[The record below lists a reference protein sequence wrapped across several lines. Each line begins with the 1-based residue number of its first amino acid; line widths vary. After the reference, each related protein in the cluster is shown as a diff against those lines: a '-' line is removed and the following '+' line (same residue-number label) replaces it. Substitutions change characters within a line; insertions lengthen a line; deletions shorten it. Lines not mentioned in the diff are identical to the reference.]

1 MKLVKRIKRVA
12 EEFLGLEHW
21 PRNPSVT
28 PANFEEQ
35 IYEAIIRPGDYCYD
49 VGANVGDVSL
59 FLARLAGPS
68 GKVIAFEPVLA
79 IYETLRVAVE
89 RDSHLKAPIV
99 THPYGLAESEKQAD
113 INVPKGLF
121 GMGSMAPRENW
132 SRVQE
137 THQIDS
143 YDCRFIPLDSLISQK
158 KQVPPD
164 FIKIDVEG
172 AELYVLRGA
181 TELLKRYR
189 PLMLIEVFSPW
200 ERAFG
205 YGPWEVFTFL
215 MGYGYEFLFA
225 CPEGLV
231 AYTPSQT
238 SPFPS
243 QYIRGYNVV
252 AFNANRHRDRVPSL
266 YPLLIGAGTRILAM
280 PPPPCPNSL
289 A

>member
-1 MKLVKRIKRVA
+1 MAKQL
-12 EEFLGLEHW
+12 LGFQQW
-21 PRNPSVT
+21 PRNLVT

-35 IYEAIIRPGDYCYD
+35 IYEAIIRPGDCCYD

-68 GKVIAFEPVLA
+68 GKVIAFEPVLVMYEALRAA
-79 IYETLRVAVE
+79 IQ
-89 RDSHLKAPIV
+89 RDSHLKAPII
-99 THPYGLAESEKQAD
+99 TYPYGLAEAKKQTG
-113 INVPKGLF
+113 INVPKGIF

-137 THQIDS
+137 THQIDI
-143 YDCRFIPLDSLISQK
+143 YDCRFIPLDSLISEK
-158 KQVPPD
+158 KQIPPD

-181 TELLKRYR
+181 SELLKRYR
-189 PLMLIEVFSPW
+189 PLMLIEIFAPW

-205 YGPWEVFTFL
+205 YGPWEVFTLL
-215 MGYGYEFLFA
+215 MEYGYRFLFA
-225 CPEGLV
+225 CPQGLV
-231 AYTPSQT
+231 AYTPSQP

-243 QYIRGYNVV
+243 QYINGYNVV
-252 AFNANRHRDRVPSL
+252 AFNGNRHGDRVCNL
-266 YPLLIGAGTRILAM
+266 DPLLLGVGTRILAM

-289 A
+289 T

>member
-1 MKLVKRIKRVA
+1 MGIVTKIKHLA
-12 EEFLGLEHW
+12 AEFLGLE
-21 PRNPSVT
+21 PLPKTSPVT
-28 PANFEEQ
+28 AANFEEQ
-35 IYEAIIRPGDYCYD
+35 IYEAVIRPGDHCYD

-68 GKVIAFEPVLA
+68 GKVIAFEPVPVMYQA
-79 IYETLRVAVE
+79 LRAAVE
-89 RDSHLKAPIV
+89 RDSSLKAPII
-99 THPYGLAESEKQAD
+99 TYPYGLAESEKRAD
-113 INVPKGLF
+113 IHVPKGLF

-137 THQIDS
+137 THQLES

-158 KQVPPD
+158 QQLPPD

-181 TELLKRYR
+181 SDMLECHR
-189 PLMLIEVFSPW
+189 PLMLIEVFAPW

-205 YGPWEVFTFL
+205 YGPWEVFTYV
-215 MGYGYEFLFA
+215 MKYGYELLFA

-231 AYTPSQT
+231 PYRPSQA

-243 QYIRGYNVV
+243 QYIGGYNVV
-252 AFNANRHRDRVPSL
+252 AFHANHHRNRVCNLRSL
-266 YPLLIGAGTRILAM
+266 LLGGGTRILAM
-280 PPPPCPNSL
+280 PPAPCPNSL

>member
-1 MKLVKRIKRVA
+1 MGIVTRIKRMA
-12 EEFLGLEHW
+12 NELLGLQQW
-21 PRNPSVT
+21 PRDPAVT

-35 IYEAIIRPGDYCYD
+35 IYEAVIRPGDYCYD
-49 VGANVGDVSL
+49 VGANVGDVAL
-59 FLARLAGPS
+59 FLARLAGPK
-68 GKVIAFEPVLA
+68 GKVIAFEPVPVMYQALRDA
-79 IYETLRVAVE
+79 IE
-89 RDSHLKAPIV
+89 RDSYLKAPII
-99 THPYGLAESEKQAD
+99 TYPYGLAESEQQAD

-143 YDCRFIPLDSLISQK
+143 YDCRFISLDSLISEK
-158 KQVPPD
+158 RQVPPD

-181 TELLKRYR
+181 TALLRRYR

-215 MGYGYEFLFA
+215 MAYGYKFLFA

-231 AYTPSQT
+231 AHTPSQA

-243 QYIRGYNVV
+243 QYTNGYNVV
-252 AFNANRHRDRVPSL
+252 AFNANHHRDRVRNL
-266 YPLLIGAGTRILAM
+266 ERLLLGMGTRILAM

>member
-1 MKLVKRIKRVA
+1 MGIVTRIRRVA
-12 EEFLGLEHW
+12 KELLGLQQW
-21 PRNPSVT
+21 PRNRVT

-35 IYEAIIRPGDYCYD
+35 IYEAVILPGDHCYD

-59 FLARLAGPS
+59 FLAHLAGPS
-68 GKVIAFEPVLA
+68 GKVIAFEPVSVMYQA
-79 IYETLRVAVE
+79 LRAAVE
-89 RDSHLKAPIV
+89 RDSSLKAPII
-99 THPYGLAESEKQAD
+99 TYPYGLAESEKQTD

-132 SRVQE
+132 SKIQE
-137 THQIDS
+137 THQIDT
-143 YDCRFIPLDSLISQK
+143 YDCRFIPLDSFISQE

-181 TELLKRYR
+181 AELLNRYR
-189 PLMLIEVFSPW
+189 PLMLIEVFAPW

-215 MGYGYEFLFA
+215 MEYGYKFLFA

-231 AYTPSQT
+231 MYAPSQT

-243 QYIRGYNVV
+243 QYISGYNVV
-252 AFNANRHRDRVPSL
+252 AFNANHHRDRVRSL
-266 YPLLIGAGTRILAM
+266 DPLLLGAGTRILAM
-280 PPPPCPNSL
+280 PPPPCPNRL

>member
-1 MKLVKRIKRVA
+1 MGIIARIRRTAK
-12 EEFLGLEHW
+12 ETLGLQQR
-21 PRNPSVT
+21 PREPAIT

-35 IYEAIIRPGDYCYD
+35 IYEAVIRPGDYCYD

-59 FLARLAGPS
+59 FLARLAGPR
-68 GKVIAFEPVLA
+68 GRVIAFEPVPVT
-79 IYETLRVAVE
+79 YEELRATVQ
-89 RDSHLKAPIV
+89 RDSYLKAPII
-99 THPYGLAESEKQAD
+99 TYPYGLAESEKQAA

-132 SRVQE
+132 SKVQE

-143 YDCRFIPLDSLISQK
+143 YDCRFVPLDSLISQK

-205 YGPWEVFTFL
+205 YGPWEFFTFL
-215 MGYGYEFLFA
+215 MEYDYKFLFA

-231 AYTPSQT
+231 AYSPSQA
-238 SPFPS
+238 SPFPP
-243 QYIRGYNVV
+243 QYIGGYNVV
-252 AFNANRHRDRVPSL
+252 AFNASHRDRIRKL
-266 YPLLIGAGTRILAM
+266 DPLLVGVGTQILPM
-280 PPPPCPNSL
+280 PPPPCPNSP

>member
-1 MKLVKRIKRVA
+1 MGIVGRIKRVA
-12 EEFLGLEHW
+12 KRVLGLEQR
-21 PRNPSVT
+21 PRNPPLPGV
-28 PANFEEQ
+28 NFEEQ
-35 IYEAIIRPGDYCYD
+35 IYEAVIRPGDHCYD

-59 FLARLAGPS
+59 FLARLAGPK
-68 GKVIAFEPVLA
+68 GKVIAFEPVPVMYRA
-79 IYETLRVAVE
+79 LRAALE
-89 RDSHLKAPIV
+89 RDSALKAPII
-99 THPYGLAESEKQAD
+99 TYPYGLAESEKQAD

-137 THQIDS
+137 TYEMDS
-143 YDCRFIPLDSLISQK
+143 YNCRFIPLDSLISQK
-158 KQVPPD
+158 KQVCPD

-181 TELLKRYR
+181 PEILKRYR
-189 PLMLIEVFSPW
+189 PLMLIEVFAPW

-215 MGYGYEFLFA
+215 MEYGYEFLFA

-231 AYTPSQT
+231 AYMPSQA

-243 QYIRGYNVV
+243 QYITGYNVV
-252 AFNANRHRDRVPSL
+252 AFNANHHRDRVHNL
-266 YPLLIGAGTRILAM
+266 DPLLFGGGTRILTM

>member
-1 MKLVKRIKRVA
+1 MGIVTRIKRIA
-12 EEFLGLEHW
+12 KELLGSRQW
-21 PRNPSVT
+21 PRDAAVA

-68 GKVIAFEPVLA
+68 GKVIAFEPVLV

-89 RDSHLKAPIV
+89 RDSHLKAPII
-99 THPYGLAESEKQAD
+99 THPYGLAESEKQAE

-181 TELLKRYR
+181 AELLNRYR

-215 MGYGYEFLFA
+215 MAYGYEFLFA

-231 AYTPSQT
+231 AYTPSQG

-243 QYIRGYNVV
+243 QYTSGYNVV
-252 AFNANRHRDRVPSL
+252 AFNANHHRDRVPSL
-266 YPLLIGAGTRILAM
+266 YPLLLGAGTRILAM
-280 PPPPCPNSL
+280 PPPLPE
-289 A
+289 

>member
-1 MKLVKRIKRVA
+1 MRIVTKIKRMVKDL
-12 EEFLGLEHW
+12 LGLQQW
-21 PRNPSVT
+21 PRDPAIT

-35 IYEAIIRPGDYCYD
+35 IYEAVIRPGDYCYD

-59 FLARLAGPS
+59 FLARLAGPR
-68 GKVIAFEPVLA
+68 GKVIAFEPVPVMYQA
-79 IYETLRVAVE
+79 LRATVQ
-89 RDSHLKAPIV
+89 RDSHLKAPII
-99 THPYGLAESEKQAD
+99 TYPYGLAESEKQAA

-132 SRVQE
+132 SRVQD

-143 YDCRFIPLDSLISQK
+143 YECRFITLDSLILQK

-200 ERAFG
+200 ERAFD

-215 MGYGYEFLFA
+215 MEYRYKFLFA

-231 AYTPSQT
+231 VYAPSRAR
-238 SPFPS
+238 PFPS
-243 QYIRGYNVV
+243 QYTSGYNVV
-252 AFNANRHRDRVPSL
+252 AFNANHHRDRVQPRAASAWRGHPDTSDASA
-266 YPLLIGAGTRILAM
+266 PL
-280 PPPPCPNSL
+280 PE
-289 A
+289 

>member
-1 MKLVKRIKRVA
+1 MGIVTRIKRMVKKL
-12 EEFLGLEHW
+12 LGLQRW
-21 PRNPSVT
+21 PRDPAIT

-35 IYEAIIRPGDYCYD
+35 IYEAVIRPGDYCYD
-49 VGANVGDVSL
+49 IGANVGDVSL
-59 FLARLAGPS
+59 FLARLAGPR
-68 GKVIAFEPVLA
+68 GKVIAFEPVPVMYQA
-79 IYETLRVAVE
+79 LRATVQ
-89 RDSHLKAPIV
+89 RDAHLKAPII
-99 THPYGLAESEKQAD
+99 TYPYGLAESEKQAD

-132 SRVQE
+132 SRVQD

-143 YDCRFIPLDSLISQK
+143 YECRFIPLDSLILQK

-200 ERAFG
+200 ERAFD

-215 MGYGYEFLFA
+215 MEYGYEFLFA

-231 AYTPSQT
+231 AYAPSRAR
-238 SPFPS
+238 PFPS
-243 QYIRGYNVV
+243 QYTSGYNVV
-252 AFNANRHRDRVPSL
+252 AFNANHHRDRVRNL
-266 YPLLIGAGTRILAM
+266 ERLLLGVGTRILAM